1 MGAIE
6 FNYLRVQS
14 FTASQTLPTIE
25 NGYFD
30 TQPRGLYCCDTETLR
45 DTAGGAMASSLQSLE
60 VNRRFPTD
68 GRLGWLMGFRWVEW
82 NEGIGLQSLTTPESE
97 PADPYT
103 RSYRTQTANDLYGLQ
118 IGADSILYGLGRS
131 FRIEGIGKAGIFYND
146 ARQTSRFSTTDSDI
160 TPNVLGVGTS
170 TGRAAFVGELGVTG
184 VYDITERISLRA
196 GYTIFW
202 LGGLALAPNQF
213 DRQKLCPDNLIMG
226 ATDTAGSVVV
236 QGISL
241 GLEGR
246 W

>member
-1 MGAIE
+1 
-6 FNYLRVQS
+6 
-14 FTASQTLPTIE
+14 
-25 NGYFD
+25 
-30 TQPRGLYCCDTETLR
+30 
-45 DTAGGAMASSLQSLE
+45 
-60 VNRRFPTD
+60 
-68 GRLGWLMGFRWVEW
+68 
-82 NEGIGLQSLTTPESE
+82 
-97 PADPYT
+97 
-103 RSYRTQTANDLYGLQ
+103 
-118 IGADSILYGLGRS
+118 
-131 FRIEGIGKAGIFYND
+131 
-146 ARQTSRFSTTDSDI
+146 
-160 TPNVLGVGTS
+160 
-170 TGRAAFVGELGVTG
+170 VGELGVTG